1 MMALDDTTLTT
12 LADRMLADYD
22 NATPGTVF
30 AEGLRLTPPEAWRLQ
45 TAVADLREARGERVV
60 GYKIG
65 CVCKGNQKMMG
76 LTHPAWGRIWSSEL
90 HATGADLQ
98 KARYSNPSMEA
109 EFAISLA
116 APVDPAR
123 TTAEEL
129 VEVIEAV
136 YPVIEIHNFTLRG
149 EEPRGAEL
157 IANNAIL
164 AGVVRGAPVSD
175 IKAPRTTDL
184 KLIYDGETVDAW
196 DGLEWPGGM
205 LTAVGWLAERLAGL
219 GKRLEAGDTILT
231 GAWGPPIPMDGRT
244 RVDVTSS
251 GFGDVSARFT

>member
-1 MMALDDTTLTT
+1 MAPLDDPTLTT
-12 LADRMLADYD
+12 LAERMLADYD
-22 NATPGTVF
+22 NTTPGTVF
-30 AEGLRLTPPEAWRLQ
+30 SEGLRLTSAEAWRLQ
-45 TAVADLREARGERVV
+45 SAVADLRERRGERVV

-65 CVCKGNQKMMG
+65 CVSEGNQKMMG
-76 LTHPAWGRIWSSEL
+76 LTHPAWGRLWSTEL
-90 HATGADLQ
+90 HETGAGLK

-123 TTAEEL
+123 TTPEQL

-136 YPVIEIHNFTLRG
+136 YPVIEIHNLTLRG
-149 EEPRGAEL
+149 EAPRGPEL

-164 AGVVRGAPVSD
+164 AGVVRGAPVKD
-175 IKAPRTTDL
+175 IQMPRGTDL
-184 KLIYDGETVDAW
+184 KLIYDGEMVDSW

-205 LTAVGWLAERLAGL
+205 LTAVGWLAEQLAGL

-231 GAWGPPIPMDGRT
+231 GAWGPPIPIGGRT

-251 GFGDVSARFT
+251 GFGDVTATFT